1 MNFLNK
7 IIGAGVKE
15 TLGGVGQLAKDLRS
29 AITGEISADKKAEI
43 ESKIVELEEAAMQ
56 AQNNINLEEAKH
68 KSIFVAGWRP
78 FIGWVCG
85 VGIAYQFLFHPALV
99 WALLFLDIDVEPP
112 MIDRDGLMALVVP
125 LLGLGAYRTAEKM
138 KGVNNAH

>member
-1 MNFLNK
+1 MSFINK

-29 AITGEISADKKAEI
+29 AITGEISPDKKAEI
-43 ESKIVELEEAAMQ
+43 ENKILELEKAAQQ

-68 KSIFVAGWRP
+68 KSLFVAGWRP

-99 WALLFLDIDVEPP
+99 WALVLLNIDADPP
-112 MIDRDGLMALVVP
+112 TIDRDGLMALVVP
-125 LLGLGAYRTAEKM
+125 LLGLGAYRTIEKT